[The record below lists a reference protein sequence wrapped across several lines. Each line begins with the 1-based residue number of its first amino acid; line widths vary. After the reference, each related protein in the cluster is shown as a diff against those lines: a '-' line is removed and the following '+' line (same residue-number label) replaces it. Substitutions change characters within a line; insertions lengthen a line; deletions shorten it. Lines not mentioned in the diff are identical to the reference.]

1 MTVDE
6 GEVHSTPTNAPCL
19 VLPGPRVKATKS
31 QQSPVVAA
39 LDHSSFIQHHKVV
52 SQAVDA
58 FPKQQLLAIMLK
70 GINYVR
76 EHN

>member
-6 GEVHSTPTNAPCL
+6 GEVHSTLTNAPYL
-19 VLPGPRVKATKS
+19 VLPGPRAKAAKS
-31 QQSPVVAA
+31 PQFPVVAA

-58 FPKQQLLAIMLK
+58 FSKQQLLAIMLE
-70 GINYVR
+70 GINYGR